1 MPVLLSIICLFVL
14 GFFLIFVEVVIIPG
28 FGFTGVL
35 GTISLLSACYIA
47 FTNLSPLLGAIVTL
61 ASLLV
66 FFVLFKILPKTA
78 FWQKT
83 RLTLTQN
90 KKMGYQVA
98 VPELEALKGKT
109 GKTLTILRPSGTALI
124 EGKHYDVLADNEFI
138 EKDVDIK
145 VSEVLGNKITVTKV
159 S

>member
-1 MPVLLSIICLFVL
+1 MPVLLTIICLFVL

-28 FGFTGVL
+28 FGFSGVL
-35 GTISLLSACYIA
+35 GIISLLSACYIA
-47 FTNLSPLLGAIVTL
+47 FTSLDPVLGAIITL

-66 FFVLFKILPKTA
+66 LFGLFKILPKTA

-98 VPELEALKGKT
+98 APELEALKGKP

-124 EGKHYDVLADNEFI
+124 EGKHYDVMADNEFI
-138 EKDVDIK
+138 EKDEQIK
-145 VSEVLGNKITVTKV
+145 VKDVLGNKITVTKL

>member
-1 MPVLLSIICLFVL
+1 MPAVLNIICLFVL
-14 GFFLIFVEVVIIPG
+14 GFFLIFVEVIIIPG
-28 FGFTGVL
+28 FGFAGIL
-35 GTISLLSACYIA
+35 GIISLLSASYIA
-47 FTNLSPLLGAIVTL
+47 FTNLSPIMGGIVTL

-78 FWQKT
+78 IWQKT

-98 VPELEALKGKT
+98 IPKLEELKGKT
-109 GKTLTILRPSGTALI
+109 GKTLSILRPSGTALI
-124 EGKHYDVLADNEFI
+124 EGKHYDVTADNEFI
-138 EKDVDIK
+138 EKDAEIK
-145 VSEVLGNKITVTKV
+145 VKDVQGNKITVSKV